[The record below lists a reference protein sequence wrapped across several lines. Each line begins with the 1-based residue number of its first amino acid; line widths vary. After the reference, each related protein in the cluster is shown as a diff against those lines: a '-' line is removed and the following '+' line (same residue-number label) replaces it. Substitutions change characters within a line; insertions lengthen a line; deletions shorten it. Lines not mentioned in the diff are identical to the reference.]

1 MYDSQ
6 MYQRTVL
13 SPFLSFLPNDKI
25 EQEIRDG
32 FSNKVRSIV
41 VEPYQVPL
49 LKELEREC
57 GNGYTRTGMTL
68 GYPFGGLTTKMKLIL
83 IDYAVEHEINEVNV
97 GIDINAVMSGD
108 WDKAKEQLR
117 KVMEAAKGKVNIIP
131 VSWVIKV
138 PFETVD
144 KLCQMYIE
152 LGITTM
158 KTSPGLHFGEMKVEH
173 VKYLYDHYGDKLEI
187 EVAGRCRTREKAEAM
202 TKVGATSFHM
212 SQWRRICGEGFDYQ
226 FDYVTKQGGYGE
238 YKDRY

>member
-1 MYDSQ
+1 

-13 SPFLSFLPNDKI
+13 SPFLSFMANDTI

-32 FSNKVRSIV
+32 FSKKVRSIV

-49 LKELEREC
+49 LKKLQKEC
-57 GNGYTRTGMTL
+57 DNGYTRTGMTL
-68 GYPFGGLTTKMKLIL
+68 SYPFGGLTTKMKLML
-83 IDYAVEHEINEVNV
+83 IKYALDHEIDEVNM
-97 GIDINAVMSGD
+97 GIDINAVMSGN
-108 WDKAKEQLR
+108 WDKAKDELR
-117 KVMEAAKGKVNIIP
+117 KILEAAEGKINVIP
-131 VSWVIKV
+131 VSWVVKV
-138 PFETVD
+138 PLETMD

-158 KTSPGLHFGEMKVEH
+158 KTNPGLHFGDMKVEH
-173 VKYLYDHYGDKLEI
+173 VKYLYDHYGDKLVI

-202 TKVGATSFHM
+202 TNVGATNFHM

-226 FDYVTKQGGYGE
+226 FDYITKQGGYGE